1 MIEAFYAVSIIA
13 FGCLSVFTLFTH
25 MIKGGD
31 IRDAN
36 VESQAQYDRLDER
49 LTELRAQ
56 SQELR
61 FNTELLDEE
70 RVALEAQGQCMLEL
84 EEESRRLDEAEEQQG
99 S

>member
-1 MIEAFYAVSIIA
+1 MIEVFYALTIVS

-25 MIKGGD
+25 IIRGGD

-36 VESQAQYDRLDER
+36 VESQAQYDQLDER

-56 SQELR
+56 SQELL
-61 FNTELLDEE
+61 FNTELLNEE
-70 RVALEAQGQCMLEL
+70 RVALEAQGKCMLEL
-84 EEESRRLDEAEEQQG
+84 EEESNRQEEAEDQHG